1 VSENWTLT
9 PIVDTEPVQSSFI
22 IQRLPAGTILAIRQ
36 VLTGVLRRSP
46 ETMKPGTNSFT
57 LFLNVTACLE
67 VV

>member
-36 VLTGVLRRSP
+36 VLTGVLSWFLDM
-46 ETMKPGTNSFT
+46 MKPGTNSFT

-67 VV
+67 AV